1 MEKDQPPASLFIL
14 LIEKKKNPT
23 YFFEQS
29 SWNVELRTRS
39 LNIRPVPPWTMKT
52 VNFDPIFHFLKFIFT
67 FSSSVSLN
75 LMKISISY

>member
-1 MEKDQPPASLFIL
+1 MEKDQPPASLFTFNR
-14 LIEKKKNPT
+14 KKKNPT

-52 VNFDPIFHFLKFIFT
+52 VNFDPIFHF
-67 FSSSVSLN
+67 
-75 LMKISISY
+75 